1 LLRKPQGGI
10 RVPEDAPL
18 NKEENK
24 RARIW
29 GMLCHLTA
37 LLGMIGIPFGHIFGP
52 LIIWLVKKNTYHFV
66 NEQGRESLNFQL
78 SMTIYAIA
86 AALLIF
92 VKIGMPL
99 LLLVAGI
106 NFILVIIAS
115 IRAFNGETYTY
126 PLAIRIIKE

>member
-1 LLRKPQGGI
+1 MS
-10 RVPEDAPL
+10 EDTPL
-18 NKEENK
+18 KTEEDK
-24 RARIW
+24 QARIW

-37 LLGMIGIPFGHIFGP
+37 LLGMIGIPLGNVLGP
-52 LIIWLVKKNTYHFV
+52 LIIWLIKKNAYPFV
-66 NEQGRESLNFQL
+66 NEQGKESLNFQL

-86 AALLIF
+86 AALLIY

-115 IRAFNGETYTY
+115 IRAFNGDTYAY
-126 PLAIRIIKE
+126 PLAIRLIKK

>member
-1 LLRKPQGGI
+1 MRRLRMA
-10 RVPEDAPL
+10 EDTPL
-18 NKEENK
+18 NTEEDK
-24 RARIW
+24 QARIW

-37 LLGMIGIPFGHIFGP
+37 LLGMIGIPFGNIFGP
-52 LIIWLVKKNTYHFV
+52 LIVWLVKKNTYPFV

-78 SMTIYAIA
+78 SMTIYAIG

-106 NFILVIIAS
+106 NFILVVIAS

-126 PLAIRIIKE
+126 PLAIRLIRK

>member
-1 LLRKPQGGI
+1 
-10 RVPEDAPL
+10 VPEDAPL
-18 NKEENK
+18 NKEEDK
-24 RARIW
+24 QARIW

-52 LIIWLVKKNTYHFV
+52 LIIWLVKKNTYPFV

-78 SMTIYAIA
+78 SMTIYAIS

-126 PLAIRIIKE
+126 PLAMRLIRK

>member
-1 LLRKPQGGI
+1 ME
-10 RVPEDAPL
+10 EDTPL
-18 NKEENK
+18 NNEEDK
-24 RARIW
+24 QARIW

-37 LLGMIGIPFGHIFGP
+37 LLGMIGIPFGNVLGP
-52 LIIWLVKKNTYHFV
+52 LIIWLVKKNAYPFV

-126 PLAIRIIKE
+126 PLAIRLIKK

>member
-1 LLRKPQGGI
+1 ME
-10 RVPEDAPL
+10 EDTPL
-18 NKEENK
+18 NTEEDK
-24 RARIW
+24 QARIW
-29 GMLCHLTA
+29 GMLCHLSA
-37 LLGMIGIPFGHIFGP
+37 LLGMIGIPLGNVLGP
-52 LIIWLVKKNTYHFV
+52 LIIWLVKKNTYPFV

-106 NFILVIIAS
+106 NFILILIAS

-126 PLAIRIIKE
+126 PLAIRLIKK

>member
-1 LLRKPQGGI
+1 M
-10 RVPEDAPL
+10 PEDAPL
-18 NKEENK
+18 NKEEDK
-24 RARIW
+24 QARIW

-52 LIIWLVKKNTYHFV
+52 LIIWLVKKNTYPFV

-126 PLAIRIIKE
+126 PLAMRLIKK

>member
-1 LLRKPQGGI
+1 MD
-10 RVPEDAPL
+10 EDTPL
-18 NKEENK
+18 KNEEDK
-24 RARIW
+24 QARIW

-37 LLGMIGIPFGHIFGP
+37 LIGMIGIPLGNVLGP
-52 LIIWLVKKNTYHFV
+52 LIIWLVKKNTYPFV

-115 IRAFNGETYTY
+115 IKAFNGETYTY
-126 PLAIRIIKE
+126 PLAIRLIRK

>member
-1 LLRKPQGGI
+1 MLRKPQGGI
-10 RVPEDAPL
+10 RVSDDTLLYREED
-18 NKEENK
+18 KQ
-24 RARIW
+24 ARIW

-52 LIIWLVKKNTYHFV
+52 LIIWLVKKNTYPFV

-115 IRAFNGETYTY
+115 IRAFNGGTFIY
-126 PLAIRIIKE
+126 PFTIRLLKK

>member
-1 LLRKPQGGI
+1 ME
-10 RVPEDAPL
+10 EDTPL
-18 NKEENK
+18 NTEEDK
-24 RARIW
+24 QARIW

-37 LLGMIGIPFGHIFGP
+37 LLGMIGIPLGNVLGP
-52 LIIWLVKKNTYHFV
+52 LIIWLVKKNTYPFV

-106 NFILVIIAS
+106 NFILILIAS

-126 PLAIRIIKE
+126 PLAIRLIKK

>member
-1 LLRKPQGGI
+1 ME
-10 RVPEDAPL
+10 EDTPL
-18 NKEENK
+18 NTEEDK
-24 RARIW
+24 QARIR
-29 GMLCHLTA
+29 GMPCHLTA
-37 LLGMIGIPFGHIFGP
+37 LLGMIGIPLGNVLGP
-52 LIIWLVKKNTYHFV
+52 LIIWLVKKNTYPFV

-106 NFILVIIAS
+106 NFILIIIAS
-115 IRAFNGETYTY
+115 IRTFNGETYTY
-126 PLAIRIIKE
+126 PLAIRLIKK

>member
-1 LLRKPQGGI
+1 ME
-10 RVPEDAPL
+10 EDTPL
-18 NKEENK
+18 NTEEDK
-24 RARIW
+24 QVRIW
-29 GMLCHLTA
+29 GMLCHLSA
-37 LLGMIGIPFGHIFGP
+37 LLGMIGIPLGNVLGP
-52 LIIWLVKKNTYHFV
+52 LIIWLVKKNTYPFV

-106 NFILVIIAS
+106 NFILILIAS

-126 PLAIRIIKE
+126 PLAIRLIKK

>member
-18 NKEENK
+18 NKEEDK
-24 RARIW
+24 QARIW

-52 LIIWLVKKNTYHFV
+52 LIIWLVKKNTYPFV

-78 SMTIYAIA
+78 SMTIYAIS

-126 PLAIRIIKE
+126 PLAMRLIRK

>member
-1 LLRKPQGGI
+1 MS
-10 RVPEDAPL
+10 EDTPL
-18 NKEENK
+18 DTEEDK
-24 RARIW
+24 QARIW

-37 LLGMIGIPFGHIFGP
+37 LLGMIGIPFGNIFGP
-52 LIIWLVKKNTYHFV
+52 LIVWLVKKNTYPFV

-106 NFILVIIAS
+106 NFILIIIAS
-115 IRAFNGETYTY
+115 IRAYNGETYTY
-126 PLAIRIIKE
+126 PFAIRLIKK

>member
-1 LLRKPQGGI
+1 MS
-10 RVPEDAPL
+10 EDTTL
-18 NKEENK
+18 DTEENK
-24 RARIW
+24 QARIW

-37 LLGMIGIPFGHIFGP
+37 LLGMIGIPLGNVLGP
-52 LIIWLVKKNTYHFV
+52 LIIWLIKKNTYPFV

-126 PLAIRIIKE
+126 PLAMRLIRK

>member
-10 RVPEDAPL
+10 RMPEDAPL
-18 NKEENK
+18 NKEEDK
-24 RARIW
+24 QARIW

-52 LIIWLVKKNTYHFV
+52 LIIWLVKKNTYPFV

-126 PLAIRIIKE
+126 PLAMRLIKK

>member
-1 LLRKPQGGI
+1 M
-10 RVPEDAPL
+10 PEDAPL
-18 NKEENK
+18 NIEEDK
-24 RARIW
+24 QARIW

-52 LIIWLVKKNTYHFV
+52 LIIWLVKKNTYPFV

-92 VKIGMPL
+92 IKIGMPL

-126 PLAIRIIKE
+126 PLAIRLIKK

>member
-1 LLRKPQGGI
+1 MA
-10 RVPEDAPL
+10 EDTPL
-18 NKEENK
+18 NKEEDK
-24 RARIW
+24 QARIW

-37 LLGMIGIPFGHIFGP
+37 LLGMIGIPFGNIFGP
-52 LIIWLVKKNTYHFV
+52 LIVWLVKKNTYPFV

-126 PLAIRIIKE
+126 PLAIRLIKK

>member
-1 LLRKPQGGI
+1 
-10 RVPEDAPL
+10 VSEDTPL
-18 NKEENK
+18 NNEVDKQ
-24 RARIW
+24 ARIW

-37 LLGMIGIPFGHIFGP
+37 LLGMIGIPFGNVLGP
-52 LIIWLVKKNTYHFV
+52 LIIWLVKKNTYPFV

-106 NFILVIIAS
+106 NFILVLIAS

-126 PLAIRIIKE
+126 PLAIRLIRK

>member
-1 LLRKPQGGI
+1 ME
-10 RVPEDAPL
+10 EDTPL
-18 NKEENK
+18 STEEDK
-24 RARIW
+24 QARIW

-37 LLGMIGIPFGHIFGP
+37 LLGMIGIPLGNVLGP
-52 LIIWLVKKNTYHFV
+52 LIIWLVKKNTYPFV

-106 NFILVIIAS
+106 NFILIIIAS

-126 PLAIRIIKE
+126 PLAIRLIRK

>member
-1 LLRKPQGGI
+1 LLRKPKGGI
-10 RVPEDAPL
+10 RMPEDAPL
-18 NKEENK
+18 NTEEDK
-24 RARIW
+24 QARIW

-52 LIIWLVKKNTYHFV
+52 LIIWLVKKNTYPFV
-66 NEQGRESLNFQL
+66 NIQGKESLNFQL

-126 PLAIRIIKE
+126 PLAIRLIRK

>member
-1 LLRKPQGGI
+1 MD
-10 RVPEDAPL
+10 EDTPL
-18 NKEENK
+18 NNDEDKQ
-24 RARIW
+24 ARIW

-37 LLGMIGIPFGHIFGP
+37 LIGMIGIPLGNVLGP
-52 LIIWLVKKNTYHFV
+52 LIIWLVKKNTYPFV
-66 NEQGRESLNFQL
+66 NAQGRESLNFQL

-86 AALLIF
+86 AALLIYI
-92 VKIGMPL
+92 KIGMPL

-126 PLAIRIIKE
+126 PLAIRLIRK

>member
-1 LLRKPQGGI
+1 MA
-10 RVPEDAPL
+10 EDTQL
-18 NKEENK
+18 NIEEDK
-24 RARIW
+24 QARIW

-37 LLGMIGIPFGHIFGP
+37 LLGMIGIPFGNIFGP
-52 LIIWLVKKNTYHFV
+52 LIVWLVKKNTYPFV

-126 PLAIRIIKE
+126 PLAIRLIRK

>member
-1 LLRKPQGGI
+1 MEG
-10 RVPEDAPL
+10 DTPL
-18 NKEENK
+18 NTEEDK
-24 RARIW
+24 QARIW

-37 LLGMIGIPFGHIFGP
+37 LLGMIGIPLGNVLGP
-52 LIIWLVKKNTYHFV
+52 LIIWLIKKNTYPFV

-86 AALLIF
+86 AALLIYI
-92 VKIGMPL
+92 KIGMPL

-106 NFILVIIAS
+106 NFILILIAS

-126 PLAIRIIKE
+126 PLAIRLIKK

>member
-1 LLRKPQGGI
+1 ME
-10 RVPEDAPL
+10 EDIPL
-18 NKEENK
+18 NTEEDK
-24 RARIW
+24 QARIW

-37 LLGMIGIPFGHIFGP
+37 LLGMIGIPLGNVLGP
-52 LIIWLVKKNTYHFV
+52 LIIWLVKKNTYPFV

-106 NFILVIIAS
+106 NFILILIAS

-126 PLAIRIIKE
+126 PLAIRLIRK